1 MAQGTEEMMKMSATM
16 AETSNAAM
24 QTALDGMRKLAEVNL
39 QAARSSLE
47 QSAEQI
53 HALLSAK
60 DVNTLAQL
68 VTAMA
73 QPSPEKFTAY
83 AQAVA
88 AIAQDTQSD
97 LARLVREQIERTNQQ
112 LAATVETMARTA
124 PAGSEGAVSFIR
136 QAMQTATASYEQFNQ
151 NMQRMMDM
159 GAQRASGAAAA
170 TTATPAATP
179 ATAATTSAPRRSR

>member
-1 MAQGTEEMMKMSATM
+1 MDQGTEEMMKMSAAM
-16 AETSNAAM
+16 AQTGTAAA
-24 QTALDGMRKLAEVNL
+24 QTALDGMRRLAEVNL

-60 DVNTLAQL
+60 DINTLAQL

-83 AQAVA
+83 ALAVA
-88 AIAQDTQSD
+88 AVAQDTQSD
-97 LARLVREQIERTNQQ
+97 LARLVCEQIERTNQQ
-112 LAATVETMARTA
+112 LAATMESIVRGA
-124 PAGSEGAVSFIR
+124 PAGSDGAVGFIR

-151 NMQRMMDM
+151 NMQRLMEQ
-159 GAQRASGAAAA
+159 GAQQAADTTTGTGAAASK
-170 TTATPAATP
+170 PSGG
-179 ATAATTSAPRRSR
+179 TAARRR